1 MPKFGDQIRKA
12 VRASGLTQQE
22 ISQAAGI
29 GEATL
34 SRFVRGRRG
43 ISFATLDRLAD
54 VLDLHVTTRPAAGR
68 GRTTAATSR
77 RRGGKAKGIL
87 AGSIDDLAV
96 HGPALRRLLN
106 KQTRGRCGPGTEV
119 GKAAQ

>member
-54 VLDLHVTTRPAAGR
+54 VLDLQVTTRPAAGR
-68 GRTTAATSR
+68 GRTTASPPG
-77 RRGGKAKGIL
+77 RRGRKTTGAL
-87 AGSIDDLAV
+87 AGNIDDLIDDLAV
-96 HGPALRRLLN
+96 HAPALRRLAS
-106 KQTRGRCGPGTEV
+106 KG
-119 GKAAQ
+119 